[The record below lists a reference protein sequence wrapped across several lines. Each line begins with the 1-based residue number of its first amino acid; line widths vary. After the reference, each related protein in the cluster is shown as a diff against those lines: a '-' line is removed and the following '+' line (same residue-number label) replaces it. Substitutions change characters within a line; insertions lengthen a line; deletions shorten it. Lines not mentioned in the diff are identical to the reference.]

1 MMSRALKIELTGGNM
16 SRRSKTMAELIWDLT
31 EGQIRNFVRL
41 SKKCEVPDEKI
52 EECLAQMIV
61 TAFKEVEEEEK
72 ANDGEPTEQ
81 A

>member
-1 MMSRALKIELTGGNM
+1 MNR
-16 SRRSKTMAELIWDLT
+16 KTMAELIWDLT

-41 SKKCEVPDEKI
+41 TKRCEVPDEKI
-52 EECLAQMIV
+52 EQALAQMIV

>member
-16 SRRSKTMAELIWDLT
+16 NRKTMAELIWDLT

-41 SKKCEVPDEKI
+41 TKRCEVPDEKI
-52 EECLAQMIV
+52 EQALVQMIV

>member
-1 MMSRALKIELTGGNM
+1 MSSRALIIELTGGNM
-16 SRRSKTMAELIWDLT
+16 NRKTMAELIWDLT

-41 SKKCEVPDEKI
+41 TKRCEVPDEKI
-52 EECLAQMIV
+52 EQALVQMIV